1 MPHER
6 WGETPRAIVVK
17 APGAEVTEDEIVAHT
32 RELLGSVKKVT
43 CVTFVDELP
52 KSGVGKILRRVA
64 REPFWAGRDS
74 GVAGA

>member
-1 MPHER
+1 M
-6 WGETPRAIVVK
+6 
-17 APGAEVTEDEIVAHT
+17 TEDEIVAHT